1 MKSFLQELMRLLKT
15 KEEKL
20 CHLNPLLVHTCA
32 KTGAMPDTV
41 NLKLFKNQNTKK
53 KNSPFIKE
61 QTPS

>member
-1 MKSFLQELMRLLKT
+1 MKLLKT

-32 KTGAMPDTV
+32 KTGGMPDTV

-53 KNSPFIKE
+53 KKNSPFIKE